1 MTLLAGTRGSKLAW
15 TQTGHALAELAR
27 RLPGAPA
34 FDRLRIDTRGDR
46 DQHTPLATLPGTGL
60 FTKEL
65 EAALL
70 RGEIA
75 LAVHSLKD
83 VPYDLAEGTSL
94 FLLEREDPRDALLSP
109 HGGLDRLPEGAHVGT
124 GSPRRIAQLKA
135 RRPDLRFSDL
145 RGNLDTRLRRLDDGD
160 FDAIVLASA
169 GLERLGW
176 ADRIAE
182 RLDPDTCLPAFGQ
195 GVLALQCLS
204 TRSDV
209 VALLERAE
217 DPAAALAARL
227 ERRLMKALGGGC
239 KRALAALAEAGD
251 DGVRVRGAVG
261 DPRTGR
267 VVRRSWSG
275 PSNEAEAAMDG
286 LARVLLDDAARAGLD
301 ADA

>member
-1 MTLLAGTRGSKLAW
+1 MTFLAGTRGSKLAW

-27 RLPGAPA
+27 RLPDAPA
-34 FDRLRIDTRGDR
+34 FERLRIDTRGDR

-70 RGEIA
+70 RGDIA

-83 VPYDLAEGTSL
+83 VPYEVAEGTSL
-94 FLLEREDPRDALLSP
+94 FLLEREDPRDALVTP
-109 HGGLDRLPEGAHVGT
+109 HGSLDRLPQGAHVGT

-182 RLDPDTCLPAFGQ
+182 RLDPEVCLPAFGQ

-204 TRSDV
+204 SRGDLV
-209 VALLERAE
+209 ELLARAE
-217 DPAAALAARL
+217 DPPAALAARL
-227 ERRLMKALGGGC
+227 ERHLMKALGGGC
-239 KRALAALAEAGD
+239 KRALAALAEVGPD
-251 DGVRVRGAVG
+251 TVRVRGAVG
-261 DPRTGR
+261 DPRQGR
-267 VVRRSWSG
+267 VVRLRWEG
-275 PSNEAEAAMDG
+275 PPAASAAAMDD
-286 LARVLLDDAARAGLD
+286 LARDLLEAATLAGLD
-301 ADA
+301 AEA